1 MMRIGVLVLTS
12 VMLVSGCAYLPKSK
26 VQSPCGVDGYIQMPA
41 GSVVTGVPLPTDEN
55 KKYNIVT
62 DKDGFWMS
70 LACHDLLE
78 SGK

>member
-1 MMRIGVLVLTS
+1 MRIGALVLIS
-12 VMLVSGCAYLPKSK
+12 ILLGSGCSMLKK
-26 VQSPCGVDGYIQMPA
+26 NTVQSPCGVDGYIQMPA

-62 DKDGFWMS
+62 NKDGFWMS